1 MFSKKTLAMCAGLC
15 ISSVP
20 VVAGGEFL
28 VSVYAD
34 LTKPIGEAH
43 NMQYG
48 IGGGLKATYRPIRF
62 LNLYAQGEYLSMA
75 LPGVSPVSILQG
87 ELGTGFH
94 LDFADRLALDLNID
108 AGLYNAKATSSAS
121 GITAGGSLTFTY
133 KINPSIY
140 ADVTATARHYS
151 GKPSPLM
158 MINAGLAPGLTFNI
172 SEIINKKTKLQ
183 IGLTELDPVF
193 PVLYS
198 WYENNSF
205 GKIEITNK
213 EDSSITDVTVSFFQP
228 QYMAHAKEC
237 ATFKRIKCDE
247 TVSVDL
253 YAFFNEQMLELREKT
268 DTSSYIIVNYSRLG
282 KKLSQ
287 SYALDVPVYGR
298 NNMSWD
304 DDRRAAVF
312 VSSKDPAAMQFA
324 KYTASIVRDNLC
336 IDVPVNIQYAIGIFQ
351 ALNEFGLNYVVDP
364 SSAFEDNV
372 GTSSIDFLQFPYQT
386 LMYRGGDCDDLSIL
400 VCSLFEA
407 VGIDTAFITVPGHI
421 FMAFD
426 SGLTPEQ
433 AKTIFKNR
441 SEYIVDDGKV
451 WMPLEITLSDEG
463 FYRACRY
470 GAREWNAADAKG
482 AAALYKMH
490 DSWKIY
496 QPISVPGA
504 SAFFN
509 IPESEIITVAFQRG
523 LDEWK
528 RGELR
533 NTPLNQQYQ
542 FVILNEDDEE
552 ETQVV
557 IKGNPLSE
565 KSLNDILALGNK
577 AVALVPPGVREETS
591 EKDPDGKAGDGDD
604 DDDFDF
610 DFDDELIENLI
621 PLDFAIATLQTDV
634 PVKQSENTEA
644 ETETETTE
652 AAPES
657 TETET
662 EITWAETENTEAVP
676 EITGGETEN
685 IEAAPEITGVE
696 TEITEAAPEITRAE
710 TETTEAAPEI
720 TWAETENTE
729 AAPEDTAPAPELT
742 VYEPELTVVE
752 LVETTTDE
760 PALATKVAIPTD
772 NDYTFETTDGLLAE
786 MEKVVSTG
794 STTEGTSSI
803 SERTISTT
811 ADVNK
816 TNIEPAAPV
825 VSDTDYTFETN
836 DSLLAEKNKTL
847 PDTTRNI
854 IIISSVTIT
863 AAMAAGIIINR
874 KKRKQRRGI

>member
-1 MFSKKTLAMCAGLC
+1 M
-15 ISSVP
+15 
-20 VVAGGEFL
+20 
-28 VSVYAD
+28 
-34 LTKPIGEAH
+34 
-43 NMQYG
+43 
-48 IGGGLKATYRPIRF
+48 
-62 LNLYAQGEYLSMA
+62 
-75 LPGVSPVSILQG
+75 QG

-351 ALNEFGLNYVVDP
+351 ALNEFGLNYIVDP

-470 GAREWNAADAKG
+470 GAREWNAAEAKG

-490 DSWKIY
+490 DCWKIY

-591 EKDPDGKAGDGDD
+591 EKDPDGKAGDGDG
-604 DDDFDF
+604 
-610 DFDDELIENLI
+610 DDELIENLI

-644 ETETETTE
+644 ETETET
-652 AAPES
+652 
-657 TETET
+657 
-662 EITWAETENTEAVP
+662 
-676 EITGGETEN
+676 
-685 IEAAPEITGVE
+685 
-696 TEITEAAPEITRAE
+696 
-710 TETTEAAPEI
+710 ETTEAAPEI
-720 TWAETENTE
+720 TGGETETTEAGTEITE

-752 LVETTTDE
+752 PVETTADE
-760 PALATKVAIPTD
+760 PAPATKVAIPTD

-803 SERTISTT
+803 SERTFSTT

-816 TNIEPAAPV
+816 TYIEPAAPV
-825 VSDTDYTFETN
+825 VSDTDYTFETD
-836 DSLLAEKNKTL
+836 DSLLAEMEKVVSTSSTTV
-847 PDTTRNI
+847 PTRNI

>member
-1 MFSKKTLAMCAGLC
+1 MSGKCARRLRKKRMFSKKTLAMCAGLC

-75 LPGVSPVSILQG
+75 LPGVSPVSIFQG

-253 YAFFNEQMLELREKT
+253 YAFFNEQILELREKT

-287 SYALDVPVYGR
+287 RYALDVPVYGR

-644 ETETETTE
+644 ETETET
-652 AAPES
+652 
-657 TETET
+657 ETET
-662 EITWAETENTEAVP
+662 T
-676 EITGGETEN
+676 
-685 IEAAPEITGVE
+685 EAAPEITGVE

-786 MEKVVSTG
+786 MEKEVSTG

>member
-1 MFSKKTLAMCAGLC
+1 MSGKCARRLRKKRMFSKKTLAMCAGLC

-470 GAREWNAADAKG
+470 GAREWNAAEAKG

-490 DSWKIY
+490 DCWKIY

-610 DFDDELIENLI
+610 DFDFEDELIENLI

-644 ETETETTE
+644 APEITGAETETT
-652 AAPES
+652 
-657 TETET
+657 
-662 EITWAETENTEAVP
+662 
-676 EITGGETEN
+676 
-685 IEAAPEITGVE
+685 EAAPEITGVE
-696 TEITEAAPEITRAE
+696 TEITEA
-710 TETTEAAPEI
+710 
-720 TWAETENTE
+720 
-729 AAPEDTAPAPELT
+729 APELT

-752 LVETTTDE
+752 LVETTADE
-760 PALATKVAIPTD
+760 PAPATKVAIPTD

-786 MEKVVSTG
+786 MENVVSTG

-816 TNIEPAAPV
+816 TNIEPSAPV

>member
-158 MINAGLAPGLTFNI
+158 MINAGLAPGITFNI

-470 GAREWNAADAKG
+470 GAREWNAAEAKG

-490 DSWKIY
+490 DCWKIY

-533 NTPLNQQYQ
+533 NSPLNQQYQ

-644 ETETETTE
+644 ETE
-652 AAPES
+652 
-657 TETET
+657 
-662 EITWAETENTEAVP
+662 ITC
-676 EITGGETEN
+676 
-685 IEAAPEITGVE
+685 
-696 TEITEAAPEITRAE
+696 AE
-710 TETTEAAPEI
+710 TETTETGTEI
-720 TWAETENTE
+720 TRAV
-729 AAPEDTAPAPELT
+729 PEDTAPAPELT

-752 LVETTTDE
+752 PVETTTDE
-760 PALATKVAIPTD
+760 PAPATKVAIPTD

-786 MEKVVSTG
+786 MENVVSTG

-803 SERTISTT
+803 SERTFSTT

-816 TNIEPAAPV
+816 TNTEPAAPV

-836 DSLLAEKNKTL
+836 DSLLAEMEKVVSTSSTTV
-847 PDTTRNI
+847 PTRNI

>member
-158 MINAGLAPGLTFNI
+158 MINAGLAPGITFNI

-591 EKDPDGKAGDGDD
+591 EKDPDGKAGDGDG

-610 DFDDELIENLI
+610 DFDFEDELIENLI

-644 ETETETTE
+644 APEITGAETETT
-652 AAPES
+652 
-657 TETET
+657 
-662 EITWAETENTEAVP
+662 
-676 EITGGETEN
+676 
-685 IEAAPEITGVE
+685 EAAPEITGVE
-696 TEITEAAPEITRAE
+696 TEITEA
-710 TETTEAAPEI
+710 
-720 TWAETENTE
+720 
-729 AAPEDTAPAPELT
+729 APELT

-752 LVETTTDE
+752 LVETTADE
-760 PALATKVAIPTD
+760 PAPATKVAIPTD

-786 MEKVVSTG
+786 MENVVSTG

-816 TNIEPAAPV
+816 TNIEPSAPV

>member
-287 SYALDVPVYGR
+287 RYALDVPVYGR

-470 GAREWNAADAKG
+470 GAREWNAAEAKG

-591 EKDPDGKAGDGDD
+591 EKDPDGKAGDGDG

-696 TEITEAAPEITRAE
+696 TEITEAAPE
-710 TETTEAAPEI
+710 
-720 TWAETENTE
+720 
-729 AAPEDTAPAPELT
+729 DTAPAPELT

-752 LVETTTDE
+752 PVETTTDE
-760 PALATKVAIPTD
+760 PAPATKVAIPTD

-847 PDTTRNI
+847 PDTIRNI

>member
-75 LPGVSPVSILQG
+75 LPGVSPVSIFQG

-591 EKDPDGKAGDGDD
+591 EKDSDGKAGDGDD

-644 ETETETTE
+644 ETETETETTE

-696 TEITEAAPEITRAE
+696 TEI
-710 TETTEAAPEI
+710 
-720 TWAETENTE
+720 NG

-752 LVETTTDE
+752 PVETTTDE
-760 PALATKVAIPTD
+760 PAPATKVAIHTD
-772 NDYTFETTDGLLAE
+772 NDYTFETTDSLLAE

-803 SERTISTT
+803 SERTFSTT
-811 ADVNK
+811 ADTSLSNAEEK
-816 TNIEPAAPV
+816 TPAPETENTV
-825 VSDTDYTFETN
+825 LSDNDYSFETN

>member
-1 MFSKKTLAMCAGLC
+1 MSGKCARRLRKKRMFSKKTLAMCAGLC

-108 AGLYNAKATSSAS
+108 AGLYNAKATSSAF

-610 DFDDELIENLI
+610 DFEDELIENLI

-644 ETETETTE
+644 
-652 AAPES
+652 
-657 TETET
+657 
-662 EITWAETENTEAVP
+662 
-676 EITGGETEN
+676 
-685 IEAAPEITGVE
+685 APEITC
-696 TEITEAAPEITRAE
+696 AE
-710 TETTEAAPEI
+710 TETTEAATEI
-720 TWAETENTE
+720 TR

-752 LVETTTDE
+752 PVETTADE
-760 PALATKVAIPTD
+760 PAPATKVAIPTD

-836 DSLLAEKNKTL
+836 DSLLAEMEKVVSTSSTTV
-847 PDTTRNI
+847 PTRNI

>member
-75 LPGVSPVSILQG
+75 LPGVSPVSIFQG

-253 YAFFNEQMLELREKT
+253 YAFFNEQILELREKT

-287 SYALDVPVYGR
+287 RYALDVPVYGR

-426 SGLTPEQ
+426 SGLTTEQ

-482 AAALYKMH
+482 TAALYKMH
-490 DSWKIY
+490 DCWKIY

-591 EKDPDGKAGDGDD
+591 EKDPDGKAGDGDG

-610 DFDDELIENLI
+610 DFDFEDELIEDLI

-644 ETETETTE
+644 ETETET
-652 AAPES
+652 
-657 TETET
+657 ETT
-662 EITWAETENTEAVP
+662 
-676 EITGGETEN
+676 
-685 IEAAPEITGVE
+685 EAAPEITGVE
-696 TEITEAAPEITRAE
+696 TEI
-710 TETTEAAPEI
+710 
-720 TWAETENTE
+720 TE

-752 LVETTTDE
+752 PVETTADE
-760 PALATKVAIPTD
+760 PAPATKVAIPTD

-836 DSLLAEKNKTL
+836 DSLLAEMEKVVSTSSTTV
-847 PDTTRNI
+847 PTRNI

>member
-470 GAREWNAADAKG
+470 GAREWNAAEAKG

-509 IPESEIITVAFQRG
+509 IPESEIITVAFQKG

-610 DFDDELIENLI
+610 DFDFEDELIENLI

-644 ETETETTE
+644 
-652 AAPES
+652 
-657 TETET
+657 
-662 EITWAETENTEAVP
+662 
-676 EITGGETEN
+676 
-685 IEAAPEITGVE
+685 APEITGVE
-696 TEITEAAPEITRAE
+696 TE
-710 TETTEAAPEI
+710 TTEA
-720 TWAETENTE
+720 
-729 AAPEDTAPAPELT
+729 APAPELT

-786 MEKVVSTG
+786 MEKEVSTG

-836 DSLLAEKNKTL
+836 DSLLAEMEKVVSTSSTTV
-847 PDTTRNI
+847 PTRNI

>member
-158 MINAGLAPGLTFNI
+158 MINAGFAPGLTFNI
-172 SEIINKKTKLQ
+172 SEIINIKTKLQ

-482 AAALYKMH
+482 AAALYNMH

-591 EKDPDGKAGDGDD
+591 EKDSDGKAGDGDG

-644 ETETETTE
+644 F
-652 AAPES
+652 ES
-657 TETET
+657 E
-662 EITWAETENTEAVP
+662 AETENAAIEPEFTVFKP
-676 EITGGETEN
+676 EI
-685 IEAAPEITGVE
+685 
-696 TEITEAAPEITRAE
+696 
-710 TETTEAAPEI
+710 
-720 TWAETENTE
+720 
-729 AAPEDTAPAPELT
+729 
-742 VYEPELTVVE
+742 TVVE
-752 LVETTTDE
+752 LVETTADE
-760 PALATKVAIPTD
+760 PAPATKVAIHTD
-772 NDYTFETTDGLLAE
+772 NDYTFETTDSLLAE

-803 SERTISTT
+803 SERTFSTT
-811 ADVNK
+811 ADTSLSNAEEK
-816 TNIEPAAPV
+816 TPATETENTV
-825 VSDTDYTFETN
+825 LSDNDYSFETN

>member
-75 LPGVSPVSILQG
+75 LPGVSPVSIFQG

-482 AAALYKMH
+482 TAALYKMH

-591 EKDPDGKAGDGDD
+591 EKDPDGKAGDGDG

-644 ETETETTE
+644 ETETET
-652 AAPES
+652 
-657 TETET
+657 
-662 EITWAETENTEAVP
+662 
-676 EITGGETEN
+676 
-685 IEAAPEITGVE
+685 
-696 TEITEAAPEITRAE
+696 
-710 TETTEAAPEI
+710 ETTEAAPEI
-720 TWAETENTE
+720 TGGETETTEAGTEITE

-752 LVETTTDE
+752 LVETTADE
-760 PALATKVAIPTD
+760 PAPATKVAIPTD

-786 MEKVVSTG
+786 MENVVSTG

-816 TNIEPAAPV
+816 TNIEPSAPV

-836 DSLLAEKNKTL
+836 DSLLAEMEKVVSTSSTTV
-847 PDTTRNI
+847 PTRNI

>member
-490 DSWKIY
+490 DCWKIY

-591 EKDPDGKAGDGDD
+591 EKDPDGKAGDGDG

-610 DFDDELIENLI
+610 DFDFEDELIEDLI

-644 ETETETTE
+644 ETETET
-652 AAPES
+652 
-657 TETET
+657 ETT
-662 EITWAETENTEAVP
+662 
-676 EITGGETEN
+676 
-685 IEAAPEITGVE
+685 EAAPEITGVE
-696 TEITEAAPEITRAE
+696 TEI
-710 TETTEAAPEI
+710 
-720 TWAETENTE
+720 TE

-752 LVETTTDE
+752 PVETTADE
-760 PALATKVAIPTD
+760 PAPATKVAIPTD

-836 DSLLAEKNKTL
+836 DSLLAEMEKVVSTSSTTV
-847 PDTTRNI
+847 PTRNI

>member
-1 MFSKKTLAMCAGLC
+1 MSGKCARRLRKKRMFSKKTLAMCAGLC

-151 GKPSPLM
+151 GKPFPLM
-158 MINAGLAPGLTFNI
+158 MINAGLAPGITFNI

-533 NTPLNQQYQ
+533 NSPLNQQYQ

-644 ETETETTE
+644 F
-652 AAPES
+652 ES
-657 TETET
+657 E
-662 EITWAETENTEAVP
+662 AETENAAIEPEFTVFKP
-676 EITGGETEN
+676 EIT
-685 IEAAPEITGVE
+685 
-696 TEITEAAPEITRAE
+696 
-710 TETTEAAPEI
+710 
-720 TWAETENTE
+720 
-729 AAPEDTAPAPELT
+729 
-742 VYEPELTVVE
+742 VVE
-752 LVETTTDE
+752 PVETTADE
-760 PALATKVAIPTD
+760 PAPATKVAIPTD

-836 DSLLAEKNKTL
+836 DSLLAEMEKVVSTSSTTV
-847 PDTTRNI
+847 PTRNI

>member
-1 MFSKKTLAMCAGLC
+1 MSGKCARRLRKKRMFSKKTLAMCAGLC

-151 GKPSPLM
+151 GKPFPLM

-470 GAREWNAADAKG
+470 GAREWNAAEAKG

-533 NTPLNQQYQ
+533 NSPLNQQYQ

-644 ETETETTE
+644 F
-652 AAPES
+652 ES
-657 TETET
+657 E
-662 EITWAETENTEAVP
+662 AETENAAIEPEFTVFKP
-676 EITGGETEN
+676 EIT
-685 IEAAPEITGVE
+685 
-696 TEITEAAPEITRAE
+696 
-710 TETTEAAPEI
+710 
-720 TWAETENTE
+720 
-729 AAPEDTAPAPELT
+729 
-742 VYEPELTVVE
+742 VVE
-752 LVETTTDE
+752 PVETTADE
-760 PALATKVAIPTD
+760 PAPATKVAIPTD

-836 DSLLAEKNKTL
+836 DSLLAEMEKVVSTSSTTV
-847 PDTTRNI
+847 PTRNI

>member
-75 LPGVSPVSILQG
+75 LPGVSPVSIFQG

-253 YAFFNEQMLELREKT
+253 YAFFNEQILELREKT

-287 SYALDVPVYGR
+287 RYALDVPVYGR

-490 DSWKIY
+490 DCWKIY

-591 EKDPDGKAGDGDD
+591 EKDPDGKAGDGDG

-644 ETETETTE
+644 ETETET
-652 AAPES
+652 
-657 TETET
+657 
-662 EITWAETENTEAVP
+662 
-676 EITGGETEN
+676 
-685 IEAAPEITGVE
+685 
-696 TEITEAAPEITRAE
+696 
-710 TETTEAAPEI
+710 ETTEAAPEI
-720 TWAETENTE
+720 TGGETETTEAGTEITE

-752 LVETTTDE
+752 PVETTADE
-760 PALATKVAIPTD
+760 PAPATKVAIPTD

-803 SERTISTT
+803 SERTFSTT

-836 DSLLAEKNKTL
+836 DSLLAEMEKVVSTSSTTV
-847 PDTTRNI
+847 PTRNI

>member
-490 DSWKIY
+490 DCWKIY

-610 DFDDELIENLI
+610 DFEDELIENLI

-644 ETETETTE
+644 ETETET
-652 AAPES
+652 
-657 TETET
+657 
-662 EITWAETENTEAVP
+662 
-676 EITGGETEN
+676 
-685 IEAAPEITGVE
+685 
-696 TEITEAAPEITRAE
+696 
-710 TETTEAAPEI
+710 ETTEAAPEI
-720 TWAETENTE
+720 TWAETETTDAETEITE

-752 LVETTTDE
+752 LVETTADE
-760 PALATKVAIPTD
+760 PAPATKVAIPTD

-786 MEKVVSTG
+786 MENVVSTG

-803 SERTISTT
+803 SERTFSTT

-816 TNIEPAAPV
+816 TNTEPAAPV

>member
-183 IGLTELDPVF
+183 IGLTELNPVF

-470 GAREWNAADAKG
+470 GAREWNAAEAKG

-533 NTPLNQQYQ
+533 NSPLNQQYQ

-610 DFDDELIENLI
+610 DFDDELIEDLI

-644 ETETETTE
+644 FESE
-652 AAPES
+652 AD
-657 TETET
+657 
-662 EITWAETENTEAVP
+662 TENAAIEPEFTVFKP
-676 EITGGETEN
+676 EI
-685 IEAAPEITGVE
+685 
-696 TEITEAAPEITRAE
+696 
-710 TETTEAAPEI
+710 
-720 TWAETENTE
+720 
-729 AAPEDTAPAPELT
+729 
-742 VYEPELTVVE
+742 TVVE
-752 LVETTTDE
+752 LVETTADE
-760 PALATKVAIPTD
+760 PAPATKVAIPTD
-772 NDYTFETTDGLLAE
+772 NDYTFKTTDGLLAE

-803 SERTISTT
+803 SERTFSTT
-811 ADVNK
+811 ADTSLSNAEEK
-816 TNIEPAAPV
+816 TPATETENTV
-825 VSDTDYTFETN
+825 LSDNDYSFETN
-836 DSLLAEKNKTL
+836 DSLLAEMNETL

>member
-1 MFSKKTLAMCAGLC
+1 MSGKCARRLRKKRMFSKKTLAMCAGLC

-470 GAREWNAADAKG
+470 GAREWNAAEAKG

-490 DSWKIY
+490 DCWKIY

-610 DFDDELIENLI
+610 DFEDELIENLI

-644 ETETETTE
+644 ETETET
-652 AAPES
+652 
-657 TETET
+657 
-662 EITWAETENTEAVP
+662 
-676 EITGGETEN
+676 
-685 IEAAPEITGVE
+685 
-696 TEITEAAPEITRAE
+696 
-710 TETTEAAPEI
+710 ETTEAAPEI
-720 TWAETENTE
+720 TGGETETTE
-729 AAPEDTAPAPELT
+729 AATEITRAAPEDTAPAPELT
-742 VYEPELTVVE
+742 VYEPKLTVVE
-752 LVETTTDE
+752 LVETTADE
-760 PALATKVAIPTD
+760 PAPATKVAIPTD

-803 SERTISTT
+803 SERTFSTT

-816 TNIEPAAPV
+816 TYIEPAAPV

-836 DSLLAEKNKTL
+836 DSLLAEMEKVVSTSSTTV
-847 PDTTRNI
+847 PTRNI

>member
-1 MFSKKTLAMCAGLC
+1 MSGKCARRLRKKRMFSKKTLAMCAGLC

-591 EKDPDGKAGDGDD
+591 EKDSDGKAGDGDD

-652 AAPES
+652 AAPEITGAAPEITCAETET

-662 EITWAETENTEAVP
+662 EI
-676 EITGGETEN
+676 
-685 IEAAPEITGVE
+685 
-696 TEITEAAPEITRAE
+696 
-710 TETTEAAPEI
+710 
-720 TWAETENTE
+720 TE

-752 LVETTTDE
+752 PVETTTDE
-760 PALATKVAIPTD
+760 PAPATKVAIPTD

-836 DSLLAEKNKTL
+836 DSLLAEMEKVVSTSSTTV
-847 PDTTRNI
+847 PTRNI

>member
-75 LPGVSPVSILQG
+75 LPGVSPVSIFQG

-644 ETETETTE
+644 ETETET
-652 AAPES
+652 
-657 TETET
+657 ETET
-662 EITWAETENTEAVP
+662 T
-676 EITGGETEN
+676 
-685 IEAAPEITGVE
+685 EAAPEITGVE

-786 MEKVVSTG
+786 MEKEVSTG

>member
-34 LTKPIGEAH
+34 LTKTIGEAH

-158 MINAGLAPGLTFNI
+158 MINAGFAPGLTFNI

-441 SEYIVDDGKV
+441 SEYIVDGGKV

-490 DSWKIY
+490 DCWKIY

-577 AVALVPPGVREETS
+577 AVALVPHGVREETS
-591 EKDPDGKAGDGDD
+591 EKDSDGKAGDGDG

-644 ETETETTE
+644 ETETETETTE
-652 AAPES
+652 AATEITRAAPEITCAETET

-662 EITWAETENTEAVP
+662 EIT
-676 EITGGETEN
+676 
-685 IEAAPEITGVE
+685 
-696 TEITEAAPEITRAE
+696 R
-710 TETTEAAPEI
+710 
-720 TWAETENTE
+720 

-752 LVETTTDE
+752 PVETTADE
-760 PALATKVAIPTD
+760 PAPATKVAIPTD

-836 DSLLAEKNKTL
+836 DSLLAEMEKVVSTSSTTV
-847 PDTTRNI
+847 PTRNI

>member
-62 LNLYAQGEYLSMA
+62 LNLYAKGEYLSMA

-591 EKDPDGKAGDGDD
+591 EKDPDGKAGDGDG

-610 DFDDELIENLI
+610 DFDFDFEDELIENLI

-652 AAPES
+652 AG
-657 TETET
+657 T
-662 EITWAETENTEAVP
+662 
-676 EITGGETEN
+676 
-685 IEAAPEITGVE
+685 
-696 TEITEAAPEITRAE
+696 EITRAV
-710 TETTEAAPEI
+710 
-720 TWAETENTE
+720 
-729 AAPEDTAPAPELT
+729 PEDTAPAPELT

-752 LVETTTDE
+752 PVETTADE
-760 PALATKVAIPTD
+760 PAPATKVAIPTD

-794 STTEGTSSI
+794 STTEGTGSTTEGTGSTTEGTGSTTEGTSSI
-803 SERTISTT
+803 SERTFSTT

-816 TNIEPAAPV
+816 TYIEPAAPV

-836 DSLLAEKNKTL
+836 DSLLAEMNKTL

-863 AAMAAGIIINR
+863 AVMAAGIIINR

>member
-1 MFSKKTLAMCAGLC
+1 MSGKCARRLRKKRMFSKKTLAMCAGLC

-48 IGGGLKATYRPIRF
+48 IGGGLKATYRPISF

-470 GAREWNAADAKG
+470 GAREWNAAEAKG

-490 DSWKIY
+490 DCWKIY

-610 DFDDELIENLI
+610 DFDFEDELIENLI

-644 ETETETTE
+644 ETETET
-652 AAPES
+652 
-657 TETET
+657 ETT
-662 EITWAETENTEAVP
+662 
-676 EITGGETEN
+676 
-685 IEAAPEITGVE
+685 EAAPEITGVE
-696 TEITEAAPEITRAE
+696 TEITEAGTEI
-710 TETTEAAPEI
+710 
-720 TWAETENTE
+720 TE

-752 LVETTTDE
+752 LVETTADE
-760 PALATKVAIPTD
+760 PAPATKVAIPTD

-786 MEKVVSTG
+786 MENVVSTG

-816 TNIEPAAPV
+816 TNIEPSAPV

-836 DSLLAEKNKTL
+836 DSLLAEMEKVVSTSSTTV
-847 PDTTRNI
+847 PTRNI

>member
-1 MFSKKTLAMCAGLC
+1 MSGKCARRLRKKRMFSKKTLAMCAGLC

-75 LPGVSPVSILQG
+75 LPGVSPVSIFQG

-591 EKDPDGKAGDGDD
+591 EKDSDGKAGDGDG

-644 ETETETTE
+644 ETETET
-652 AAPES
+652 
-657 TETET
+657 ETET
-662 EITWAETENTEAVP
+662 T
-676 EITGGETEN
+676 
-685 IEAAPEITGVE
+685 EAAPEITGVE
-696 TEITEAAPEITRAE
+696 TEI
-710 TETTEAAPEI
+710 
-720 TWAETENTE
+720 TE

>member
-75 LPGVSPVSILQG
+75 LPGVSPVSIFQG

-253 YAFFNEQMLELREKT
+253 YAFFNEQILELREKT

-287 SYALDVPVYGR
+287 RYALDVPVYGR

-482 AAALYKMH
+482 TAALYKMH

-591 EKDPDGKAGDGDD
+591 EKDPDGKAGDGDG

-644 ETETETTE
+644 ETETET
-652 AAPES
+652 
-657 TETET
+657 
-662 EITWAETENTEAVP
+662 
-676 EITGGETEN
+676 
-685 IEAAPEITGVE
+685 
-696 TEITEAAPEITRAE
+696 
-710 TETTEAAPEI
+710 ETTEAAPEI
-720 TWAETENTE
+720 TGGETETTEAGTEITE

-752 LVETTTDE
+752 LVETTADE
-760 PALATKVAIPTD
+760 PAPATKVAIPTD

-786 MEKVVSTG
+786 MENVVSTG

-816 TNIEPAAPV
+816 TNIEPSAPV

-836 DSLLAEKNKTL
+836 DSLLAEMEKVVSTSSTTV
-847 PDTTRNI
+847 PTRNI

>member
-1 MFSKKTLAMCAGLC
+1 
-15 ISSVP
+15 
-20 VVAGGEFL
+20 
-28 VSVYAD
+28 
-34 LTKPIGEAH
+34 
-43 NMQYG
+43 
-48 IGGGLKATYRPIRF
+48 
-62 LNLYAQGEYLSMA
+62 
-75 LPGVSPVSILQG
+75 
-87 ELGTGFH
+87 
-94 LDFADRLALDLNID
+94 
-108 AGLYNAKATSSAS
+108 
-121 GITAGGSLTFTY
+121 
-133 KINPSIY
+133 
-140 ADVTATARHYS
+140 
-151 GKPSPLM
+151 
-158 MINAGLAPGLTFNI
+158 
-172 SEIINKKTKLQ
+172 
-183 IGLTELDPVF
+183 
-193 PVLYS
+193 
-198 WYENNSF
+198 
-205 GKIEITNK
+205 
-213 EDSSITDVTVSFFQP
+213 
-228 QYMAHAKEC
+228 
-237 ATFKRIKCDE
+237 
-247 TVSVDL
+247 
-253 YAFFNEQMLELREKT
+253 MLELREKT

-470 GAREWNAADAKG
+470 GAREWNAAEAKG

-533 NTPLNQQYQ
+533 NSPLNQQYQ

-591 EKDPDGKAGDGDD
+591 EKDPDGKAGDGDG

-610 DFDDELIENLI
+610 DFDFEDELIENLI

-644 ETETETTE
+644 ETETTE
-652 AAPES
+652 AAPE
-657 TETET
+657 
-662 EITWAETENTEAVP
+662 ITGAETENTEA
-676 EITGGETEN
+676 G
-685 IEAAPEITGVE
+685 
-696 TEITEAAPEITRAE
+696 TEI
-710 TETTEAAPEI
+710 
-720 TWAETENTE
+720 TE

-752 LVETTTDE
+752 PVETTADE
-760 PALATKVAIPTD
+760 PAPATKVAIHTD
-772 NDYTFETTDGLLAE
+772 NDYTFETNDSFLAE
-786 MEKVVSTG
+786 M
-794 STTEGTSSI
+794 
-803 SERTISTT
+803 
-811 ADVNK
+811 
-816 TNIEPAAPV
+816 
-825 VSDTDYTFETN
+825 
-836 DSLLAEKNKTL
+836 NKTL

>member
-158 MINAGLAPGLTFNI
+158 MINAGLAPGITFNI

-336 IDVPVNIQYAIGIFQ
+336 IDVPVSIQYAIGIFQ

-433 AKTIFKNR
+433 ARTIFKNR

-490 DSWKIY
+490 DCWKIY

-591 EKDPDGKAGDGDD
+591 EKDPDGKAGDGDG

-610 DFDDELIENLI
+610 DFDFEDELIEDLI

-644 ETETETTE
+644 ETETET
-652 AAPES
+652 
-657 TETET
+657 ET
-662 EITWAETENTEAVP
+662 
-676 EITGGETEN
+676 
-685 IEAAPEITGVE
+685 
-696 TEITEAAPEITRAE
+696 
-710 TETTEAAPEI
+710 
-720 TWAETENTE
+720 TE

-752 LVETTTDE
+752 PVETTADE
-760 PALATKVAIPTD
+760 PAPATKVAIPAD

-836 DSLLAEKNKTL
+836 DSLLAEMEKVVSTSSTTV
-847 PDTTRNI
+847 PTRNI

>member
-158 MINAGLAPGLTFNI
+158 MINAGFAPGLTFNI

-470 GAREWNAADAKG
+470 GAREWNAAEAKG

-591 EKDPDGKAGDGDD
+591 EKDPDGKAGDGDG

-610 DFDDELIENLI
+610 DFEDELIENLI

-644 ETETETTE
+644 ETETET
-652 AAPES
+652 
-657 TETET
+657 
-662 EITWAETENTEAVP
+662 
-676 EITGGETEN
+676 
-685 IEAAPEITGVE
+685 
-696 TEITEAAPEITRAE
+696 
-710 TETTEAAPEI
+710 ETTEAAPEI
-720 TWAETENTE
+720 TGGETETTE
-729 AAPEDTAPAPELT
+729 AATEITRAAPEDTAPAPELT
-742 VYEPELTVVE
+742 VYEPEFTVVE
-752 LVETTTDE
+752 PVETTADE
-760 PALATKVAIPTD
+760 PAPATKVAIPTD

-803 SERTISTT
+803 SERTFSTT

-816 TNIEPAAPV
+816 TYIEPAAPV
-825 VSDTDYTFETN
+825 VSDTDYTFETD
-836 DSLLAEKNKTL
+836 DSLLAEMEKVVSTSSTTV
-847 PDTTRNI
+847 PTRNI

>member
-490 DSWKIY
+490 DCWKIY

-509 IPESEIITVAFQRG
+509 IPESEITTVAFQRG
-523 LDEWK
+523 LDECK

-577 AVALVPPGVREETS
+577 AVALVPPRVREETS
-591 EKDPDGKAGDGDD
+591 EKEPDGKAGDGDG

-644 ETETETTE
+644 ETETET
-652 AAPES
+652 
-657 TETET
+657 
-662 EITWAETENTEAVP
+662 
-676 EITGGETEN
+676 
-685 IEAAPEITGVE
+685 
-696 TEITEAAPEITRAE
+696 
-710 TETTEAAPEI
+710 ETTEAAPEI
-720 TWAETENTE
+720 TGGETETTEAGTEITE

-752 LVETTTDE
+752 PVETTADE
-760 PALATKVAIPTD
+760 PAPATKVAIPTD

-803 SERTISTT
+803 SERTFSTT

-816 TNIEPAAPV
+816 TYIEPAAPV
-825 VSDTDYTFETN
+825 VSDTDYTFETD
-836 DSLLAEKNKTL
+836 DSLLAEMEKVVSTSSTTV
-847 PDTTRNI
+847 PTRNI

>member
-62 LNLYAQGEYLSMA
+62 LNLYAQGEYLSVA

-158 MINAGLAPGLTFNI
+158 MINAGLAPGITFNI

-470 GAREWNAADAKG
+470 GAREWNAAEAKG

-490 DSWKIY
+490 DCWKIY

-591 EKDPDGKAGDGDD
+591 EKDPDGKAGDGDG

-644 ETETETTE
+644 ETETET
-652 AAPES
+652 
-657 TETET
+657 
-662 EITWAETENTEAVP
+662 
-676 EITGGETEN
+676 
-685 IEAAPEITGVE
+685 
-696 TEITEAAPEITRAE
+696 
-710 TETTEAAPEI
+710 ETTEAAPEI
-720 TWAETENTE
+720 TGAETETTE
-729 AAPEDTAPAPELT
+729 AATEITRAAPEDTAPAPELT

-752 LVETTTDE
+752 PVETTADE
-760 PALATKVAIPTD
+760 PAPATKVAIPTD

-786 MEKVVSTG
+786 MEKEVSTG
-794 STTEGTSSI
+794 STTEGTRSI
-803 SERTISTT
+803 SERTFSTT
-811 ADVNK
+811 ADTSLSNAEEK
-816 TNIEPAAPV
+816 TPAPETENTV
-825 VSDTDYTFETN
+825 LSDNDYSFKTN

-847 PDTTRNI
+847 PVTTRNI